1 MFVSQ
6 IFDEAAAILGITEPA
21 IVFRKLT
28 QALQTLMESGHWT
41 HITSEVDVCTG
52 WDKCTVTLP
61 RNIEVPLAVNID
73 GSPVYF
79 RNRLFQYHVNRGGV
93 YNTVDW
99 AWDDR
104 GFVATMMDIVQPSQL
119 IAVAESDNDVGKVLR
134 VLGTDSNNR
143 TLRSQTPPGVG
154 VDGLI
159 IPIHSQSDFQLG
171 TITPDGVTVRTRD
184 AAITPL
190 GKLTTTSPHTLNS
203 GQGGTITAITGTIPT
218 PLQEGQQYYVGVVD
232 SLTIQL
238 YNDPLNAQA
247 GNYPIQLQSIVGA
260 GQIKFSDLRPSQVVT
275 TLTFSQPPSISIG
288 NATTISFP
296 TQSLPAPLISGVT
309 YFANLVNSLNLQIFA
324 SLSDAQ
330 NNINP
335 VYTSGSTSPINVDI
349 RKEITPQTNLQFEVD
364 HFFATGDQVQ
374 AVTNGG
380 VLPQPLISG
389 SNYYVRAIDSRTIT
403 LHPSASDAFNN
414 TNAINMVSSG
424 SGTNSIIKLL
434 PASVSIGSQSN
445 IIVDGLSLPTA
456 SGSGGT
462 ARAYPS
468 GIVTSFTAPTGFPI
482 GSGYASAPTVSFT
495 DAGGSDYVQ
504 GSVDVLISGSN
515 TAPGSFSANVNVTNG
530 RILSISVNN
539 AGAGYQPDA
548 EVTIKDLSIAQNGR
562 GAVGIITGFTASGGI
577 AGIQIQQVGSGATA
591 TAQIN
596 ASNQISGIILN
607 SPGSGYII
615 PPRMQFT
622 GGGGTVPIGDVPDTQ
637 ITTSFLEQIII
648 TNGGSGYNTAPAI
661 AITGGGGSGAIAT
674 AVVQNGAIVDVNII
688 AKGTGYSSPP
698 TISFRPST
706 GVFVS
711 FSTTGTFP
719 SPLAQGSA
727 YRAEAPFS
735 SAGFTA
741 VNVDYS
747 PVNITSSG
755 TGQFFLL
762 LSRSFSVGW
771 TNRWSG
777 DFSGLSTPAQVFF
790 GTDFLLP
797 STSPA
802 IDNGVTP
809 FWLNVDPTFNT
820 ARAYNSLSNAINEDP
835 SGLVNVLSFGTG
847 QSYYAV
853 RSVVTPSPYQ
863 SLIDL
868 STVEFLQDG
877 EIVRVSSSG
886 VLPTPLVAGTD
897 YQVRVFGDSVK
908 LYDLSDNLVVITST
922 GIGRLSVN
930 IERVLTAQ
938 PSTSIDSESSL
949 YFTGQSITVR
959 PRDEDTLPSP
969 LVAGTSYYVRR
980 LDANSFA
987 LYSTEANAINEPST
1001 TGRISFLTS
1010 GNSVDSTFIIDA
1022 VEDPIFVK
1030 TVSNVEK
1037 PLTDG
1042 FVSLYAFDFGR
1053 PNDATLI
1060 GQYHPEEV
1068 NPMYRRI
1075 RVGKPCAWV
1084 RIIYRAKT
1092 PNIASLYDYIPI
1104 EHERA
1109 VLMAL
1114 HAVDLEDKDFSDQ
1127 ATRYWGI
1134 AFNYLRNQQE
1144 SLDGHAMA
1152 VPQINNITY
1161 GDGTSPVMM

>member
-6 IFDEAAAILGITEPA
+6 IFDEAAEILGTTDTA
-21 IVFRKLT
+21 KVFRKLT
-28 QALQTLMESGHWT
+28 QAIQTLMESGHWT

-61 RNIEVPLAVNID
+61 KDIEVPLAINID

-79 RNRLFQYHVNRGGV
+79 RNRLFQYHVNKGGV

-119 IAVAESDNDVGKVLR
+119 IAVAESDNDAGKSLR
-134 VLGTDSNNR
+134 ILGTDSNNR
-143 TLRSQTPPGVG
+143 TLRSQTPSGTG

-171 TITPDGVTVRTRD
+171 TITPDGATIRTRD
-184 AAITPL
+184 AEVTPL
-190 GKLTTTSPHTLNS
+190 GRFTTASPHTLNS
-203 GQGGTITAITGTIPT
+203 GEGGTITAITGTLPT
-218 PLQEGQQYYVGVVD
+218 PIQEGQRYYVGVVD

-247 GNYPIQLQSIVGA
+247 GTYPIQLQSVVGA
-260 GQIKFSDLRPSQVVT
+260 GQIRFLDSRPSQVVT
-275 TLTFSQPPSISIG
+275 TLAFFQEPSISIG

-296 TQSLPAPLISGVT
+296 AQALPAPLISGVT
-309 YFANLVNSLNLQIFA
+309 YFANLIDDLNLQIFA

-335 VYTSGSTSPINVDI
+335 VYTSGSTNSINVDI

-403 LHPSASDAFNN
+403 LHPSASDAFSD

-434 PASVSIGSQSN
+434 PASVSIGSQNN
-445 IIVDGLSLPTA
+445 IVVDGLSLPTP
-456 SGSGGT
+456 SGSGG
-462 ARAYPS
+462 AAKGYPS
-468 GIVTSFTAPTGFPI
+468 GIVTSFTAPSGFPI
-482 GSGYASAPTVSFT
+482 GSAYTSAPTVSFS
-495 DAGGSDYVQ
+495 DAGGSGYVQ
-504 GSVDVLISGSN
+504 GQVGIQISGSN
-515 TAPGSFSANVNVTNG
+515 TVPGSFGINVANGIITSIDVN
-530 RILSISVNN
+530 I
-539 AGAGYQPDA
+539 AGEGYQPDA
-548 EVTIKDLSIAQNGR
+548 EITLIDLSVPQNGR
-562 GAVGIITGFTASGGI
+562 GAVAIITGFTPTGGI
-577 AGIQIQQVGSGATA
+577 SGIQIQEVGSGATA

-596 ASNQISGIILN
+596 AGNQISGIILN

-615 PPRMQFT
+615 PPRMSFT
-622 GGGGTVPIGDVPDTQ
+622 GGGGTVDVADVPVVQ
-637 ITTSFLEQIII
+637 ITTSFLEQIIV
-648 TNGGSGYNTAPAI
+648 TNGGSGYNTAPAV

-674 AVVQNGAIVDVNII
+674 AVVQNGEIVDVNII
-688 AKGTGYSSPP
+688 TKGTGYSSSP

-719 SPLAQGSA
+719 SPLAQGSS

-777 DFSGLSTPAQVFF
+777 DFSGLVTPAEVYF

-797 STSPA
+797 STSPS

-809 FWLNVDPTFNT
+809 FWLNIDPTFRT
-820 ARAYNSLSNAINEDP
+820 ARAYNSLFAATNADP
-835 SGLVNVLSFGTG
+835 AGLVNVLSFGTG

-853 RSVVTPSPYQ
+853 RSVVTPRPYE
-863 SLIDL
+863 SLIEL

-877 EIVRVSSSG
+877 EVVRVSSSG
-886 VLPTPLVAGTD
+886 TLPVPLVAGTD
-897 YQVRVFGDSVK
+897 YSVRIFGDSVK
-908 LYDLSDNLVVITST
+908 LYDSLDNLVVITSS

-930 IERVLTAQ
+930 IERFLTAQ

-959 PRDEDTLPSP
+959 PRDEDTLPIP
-969 LVAGTSYYVRR
+969 LVAGASYYVRK
-980 LDANSFA
+980 LDANAFE
-987 LYSTEANAINEPST
+987 LYDTKANATNDPST

-1010 GNSVDSTFIIDA
+1010 GDSADSTFIVDA

-1030 TVSNVEK
+1030 SVSNVEK

-1053 PNDATLI
+1053 PNDMTLI

-1092 PNIASLYDYIPI
+1092 PNIRSVYDYIPI

-1109 VLMAL
+1109 ILTAL

-1127 ATRYWGI
+1127 ATRYWGV

-1152 VPQINNITY
+1152 TPQINNITY
-1161 GDGTSPVMM
+1161 GDGTDPVMM